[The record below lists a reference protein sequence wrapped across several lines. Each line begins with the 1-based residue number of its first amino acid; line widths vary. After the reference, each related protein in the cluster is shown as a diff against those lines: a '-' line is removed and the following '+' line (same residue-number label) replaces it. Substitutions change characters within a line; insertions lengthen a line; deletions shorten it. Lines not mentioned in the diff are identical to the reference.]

1 MAHSPEEIVN
11 SYIQAYFD
19 WNNRSDAR
27 TNLVVGDEE
36 KYGRSMKVA
45 TDEYQQIL
53 NRLCV
58 KSTVTYST
66 NFGNNPLHDPKSE
79 TIESVDIQ
87 GTTALVRTR
96 DIRKFGPLVS
106 YEYHLVQEDGQWRIC
121 KLLYVDDISADDC
134 L

>member
-1 MAHSPEEIVN
+1 MTHSPEEIVR

-27 TNLVVGDEE
+27 TNLVIDDKV
-36 KYGRSMKVA
+36 KYGLSMKMA

-58 KSTVTYST
+58 KRTVTYTT
-66 NFGNNPLHDPKSE
+66 NFGDNPLHDPESE
-79 TIESVDIQ
+79 TIESVDLQ
-87 GTTALVRTR
+87 ATTALVRTR
-96 DIRKFGPLVS
+96 DIRKFGPLVC
-106 YEYHLVQEDGQWRIC
+106 YEYHLVQEEGQWRIS
-121 KLLYVDDISADDC
+121 KLLYVDEMGADDC